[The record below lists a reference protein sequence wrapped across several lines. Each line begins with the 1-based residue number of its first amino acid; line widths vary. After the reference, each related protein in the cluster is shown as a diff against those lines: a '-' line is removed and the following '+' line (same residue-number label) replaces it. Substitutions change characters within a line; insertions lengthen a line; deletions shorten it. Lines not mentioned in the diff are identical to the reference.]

1 MKKYYYITCIATLA
15 IIGLQL
21 IYILSLYVNYCRI
34 LHQTAEETLIVSLD
48 KEFYLRK
55 KEDKPN
61 KNKVSEL
68 QIESFHLDLDSAKD
82 RMHGSPTGD
91 VLQQIRQDFAIERGL
106 TLQLSLLDSIYSSEV
121 NHCLNYSL
129 VLYDK
134 TKKPIDIAGIQ
145 DTLSAD
151 FSSKLYP
158 IGTHGY
164 QYIQVKLSIPLS
176 PFVKKEAWTL
186 LLSIVFMAT
195 ACIAIL
201 FQFLIIRK
209 KTNLL
214 NKQEESVNGTIHDL
228 KTPLNSAITVM
239 SYLAI
244 TIKEQSV
251 QPIISLSTQ
260 NLKHLVSN
268 IDSLLIIAR
277 NNRKKL
283 VLKRSNVDIVE
294 LMKQIKIEL
303 GILYQEK
310 PHSITINPSGDS
322 SIFTFVDSM
331 YIENVLRNLLE
342 NAIKYADNGV
352 KIVISAEQDNHFL
365 RISVSDNG
373 WGISQKNLKKIFDP
387 FFQVNQEHH
396 SQKKGHGI
404 GLTQAKYIVEEHGG
418 KIQVRSEL
426 KKGSC
431 FMITIPRYEKKE
443 SIIC

>member
-1 MKKYYYITCIATLA
+1 M
-15 IIGLQL
+15 
-21 IYILSLYVNYCRI
+21 
-34 LHQTAEETLIVSLD
+34 
-48 KEFYLRK
+48 
-55 KEDKPN
+55 P
-61 KNKVSEL
+61 
-68 QIESFHLDLDSAKD
+68 
-82 RMHGSPTGD
+82 
-91 VLQQIRQDFAIERGL
+91 
-106 TLQLSLLDSIYSSEV
+106 
-121 NHCLNYSL
+121 
-129 VLYDK
+129 
-134 TKKPIDIAGIQ
+134 
-145 DTLSAD
+145 
-151 FSSKLYP
+151 
-158 IGTHGY
+158 
-164 QYIQVKLSIPLS
+164 
-176 PFVKKEAWTL
+176 
-186 LLSIVFMAT
+186 T

-239 SYLAI
+239 SYLAMS
-244 TIKEQSV
+244 IKEQSV

-268 IDSLLIIAR
+268 IDSLLIIVR

-283 VLKRSNVDIVE
+283 VLKRSNIDIVE

-303 GILYQEK
+303 DILYQEK
-310 PHSITINPSGDS
+310 PHLITIRPSGNS

-396 SQKKGHGI
+396 SQKKGYGI

-418 KIQVRSEL
+418 KIQVRSEF
-426 KKGSC
+426 KKGKSYWL
-431 FMITIPRYEKKE
+431 MTI
-443 SIIC
+443 

>member
-1 MKKYYYITCIATLA
+1 MATLA

-21 IYILSLYVNYCRI
+21 IYIHNLYVNYCRI
-34 LHQTAEETLIVSLD
+34 LYQKAEETLIISLD

-82 RMHGSPTGD
+82 RMHGAPTGD

-106 TLQLSLLDSIYSSEV
+106 TLQLPLLDSIYSSEI
-121 NHCLNYSL
+121 NRSLDYSL

-134 TKKPIDIAGIQ
+134 NKKPIGLAGVQ
-145 DTLSAD
+145 DTLSTD
-151 FSSKLYP
+151 FSSELYP

-164 QYIQVKLSIPLS
+164 QYVQVKSSIPLS
-176 PFVKKEAWTL
+176 LFTKKEAWAL
-186 LLSIVFMAT
+186 LLSVVFMVT

-201 FQFLIIRK
+201 FQFLVIRK
-209 KTNLL
+209 KNNLL

-228 KTPLNSAITVM
+228 KAPLNSAITVM
-239 SYLAI
+239 SYLAMV
-244 TIKEQSV
+244 IKDQSV

-260 NLKHLVSN
+260 NLKHLVGN

-283 VLKRSNVDIVE
+283 VLNRSNVDIVE

-303 GILYQEK
+303 DILYQEK
-310 PHSITINPSGDS
+310 PHLVTIKPSSNS
-322 SIFTFVDSM
+322 SISAFVDSM

-352 KIVISAEQDNHFL
+352 KVVISAEQDNHFL

-373 WGISQKNLKKIFDP
+373 WGISQKSLKKIFDP
-387 FFQVNQEHH
+387 FFQVDQAHN
-396 SQKKGHGI
+396 SMKKGYGI

-418 KIQVRSEL
+418 KIQVQSEL

-431 FMITIPRYEKKE
+431 FIITIP
-443 SIIC
+443 C

>member
-352 KIVISAEQDNHFL
+352 KIVISAEQDNHFV

>member
-21 IYILSLYVNYCRI
+21 IYIHNLYVNYCRI

-214 NKQEESVNGTIHDL
+214 NKQ
-228 KTPLNSAITVM
+228 
-239 SYLAI
+239 
-244 TIKEQSV
+244 
-251 QPIISLSTQ
+251 
-260 NLKHLVSN
+260 
-268 IDSLLIIAR
+268 
-277 NNRKKL
+277 
-283 VLKRSNVDIVE
+283 
-294 LMKQIKIEL
+294 
-303 GILYQEK
+303 
-310 PHSITINPSGDS
+310 
-322 SIFTFVDSM
+322 
-331 YIENVLRNLLE
+331 
-342 NAIKYADNGV
+342 
-352 KIVISAEQDNHFL
+352 
-365 RISVSDNG
+365 
-373 WGISQKNLKKIFDP
+373 
-387 FFQVNQEHH
+387 
-396 SQKKGHGI
+396 
-404 GLTQAKYIVEEHGG
+404 
-418 KIQVRSEL
+418 
-426 KKGSC
+426 
-431 FMITIPRYEKKE
+431 
-443 SIIC
+443 

>member
-21 IYILSLYVNYCRI
+21 IYIHNLYVNYCRT
-34 LHQTAEETLIVSLD
+34 LYQKTEETLIISLD

-61 KNKVSEL
+61 KNKILEL

-82 RMHGSPTGD
+82 RMHGAPTGD

-106 TLQLSLLDSIYSSEV
+106 TLQLPLLDSIYSSEI
-121 NHCLNYSL
+121 NRSLDYSL

-134 TKKPIDIAGIQ
+134 NKKPIDIAGVQ

-151 FSSKLYP
+151 FSSELYP

-164 QYIQVKLSIPLS
+164 QYVQVKSSIPLS
-176 PFVKKEAWTL
+176 SFIKKEAWAL
-186 LLSIVFMAT
+186 FLSVVFMVT

-201 FQFLIIRK
+201 FQFLVIRK
-209 KTNLL
+209 KNNLL

-228 KTPLNSAITVM
+228 KAPLNSAITVM
-239 SYLAI
+239 SYLAM
-244 TIKEQSV
+244 TIKDHSV
-251 QPIISLSTQ
+251 QPIVSLSTQ
-260 NLKHLVSN
+260 NLKHLVGN

-283 VLKRSNVDIVE
+283 VLNKSNVDIVG

-303 GILYQEK
+303 DILFQEK
-310 PHSITINPSGDS
+310 PHLITIKSSNNS
-322 SIFTFVDSM
+322 SIFAFVDPM

-352 KIVISAEQDNHFL
+352 KVAISAEQDNHFL

-387 FFQVNQEHH
+387 FFQVDQAHN
-396 SQKKGHGI
+396 SQKKGYGI

-418 KIQVRSEL
+418 RIQVQSEL

-431 FMITIPRYEKKE
+431 FIITIP
-443 SIIC
+443 C